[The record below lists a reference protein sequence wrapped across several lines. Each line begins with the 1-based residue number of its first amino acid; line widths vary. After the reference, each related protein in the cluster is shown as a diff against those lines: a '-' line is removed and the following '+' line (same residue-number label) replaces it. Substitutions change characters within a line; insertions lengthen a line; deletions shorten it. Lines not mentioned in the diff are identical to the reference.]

1 MEFECDDCSE
11 QFEVIWDNDDKAPNY
26 CPFCGGLIT
35 PGWDDEDE
43 EEELEYD
50 DE

>member
-11 QFEVIWDNDDKAPNY
+11 QFEIITDSLESPKY
-26 CPFCGGLIT
+26 CPFCGGFISV
-35 PGWDDEDE
+35 DSDEEDE
-43 EEELEYD
+43 SLEYD

>member
-11 QFEVIWDNDDKAPNY
+11 QFEIITDSLENPKY

-35 PGWDDEDE
+35 AELEEDEDE
-43 EEELEYD
+43 DLEYD